1 MAQHINVSDS
11 SERGRITAR
20 VSADRQR
27 VLQLAADLSGSTL
40 NQFILQAAFAAAEK
54 VFEQEEAFRTIQLN
68 AAESER
74 FLALLDAPP
83 KANDKLKRAMAKFR
97 KEHLEHNDSST

>member
-1 MAQHINVSDS
+1 MAHHNNASES

-20 VSADRQR
+20 VSAERQR
-27 VLQLAADLSGSTL
+27 VLQLAADLTGSTL
-40 NQFILQAAFAAAEK
+40 NQFIVSAAFAAAEK

-68 AAESER
+68 AANSER

-83 KANDKLKRAMAKFR
+83 KANDKLKQAMAKFR
-97 KEHLEHNDSST
+97 KEHLGHNDSPT

>member
-1 MAQHINVSDS
+1 MTQHNAADS

-20 VSADRQR
+20 VSADKQR

-40 NQFILQAAFAAAEK
+40 NQFIVQAAIAAAEK

-68 AAESER
+68 AEESER
-74 FLALLDAPP
+74 FVALLDAPP
-83 KANDKLKRAMAKFR
+83 KPNAALKRAMAKFR
-97 KEHLEHNDSST
+97 KTYLEHLDSPT

>member
-1 MAQHINVSDS
+1 MTQHNAADS

-20 VSADRQR
+20 VSADKQR

-40 NQFILQAAFAAAEK
+40 NQFIVQAAVAAAEK

-68 AAESER
+68 AEESER

-83 KANDKLKRAMAKFR
+83 KANDALKRAKAKFR
-97 KEHLEHNDSST
+97 KQYLEPHSTT